1 MRSRLTR
8 RRGFTLVEL
17 LVVVGIIALLISL
30 LFPVLGKA
38 RAAANA
44 TSCLSNLRQMGVAW
58 AMYTSE
64 NRGRL
69 LEYTSV
75 ASPSADVAWNGYW
88 LGVLDQYG
96 VRGETLLCGS
106 ARESLA
112 FNYANGSGNARHAW
126 TGRYAPSGTVLR
138 FSATTYREGSYAY
151 NRYLTAGEAFAAK
164 KLKLSSI
171 GNISDVPLLMD
182 GTFYDLAP
190 KNGDRDNPVQT
201 PTDLN
206 GGDLT
211 SASPDQ
217 FRVLIARHGR
227 GINVVMADGSAQWV
241 RLEELYTLTWRSNWE
256 KYLLSLPR
264 F

>member
-64 NRGRL
+64 NKGRL

-96 VRGETLLCGS
+96 VRGETLLCGA
-106 ARESLA
+106 ARESLP
-112 FNYANGSGNARHAW
+112 FDYCNGSGNARHAW
-126 TGRYAPSGTVLR
+126 TGRYVNASLDTVR
-138 FSATTYREGSYAY
+138 SDASYRDVASNYGSPPPRATLG
-151 NRYLTAGEAFAAK
+151 
-164 KLKLSSI
+164 
-171 GNISDVPLLMD
+171 
-182 GTFYDLAP
+182 
-190 KNGDRDNPVQT
+190 
-201 PTDLN
+201 
-206 GGDLT
+206 
-211 SASPDQ
+211 
-217 FRVLIARHGR
+217 
-227 GINVVMADGSAQWV
+227 
-241 RLEELYTLTWRSNWE
+241 
-256 KYLLSLPR
+256 
-264 F
+264 